1 MTALHG
7 RFTRAQTL
15 IEHGEMTNKTLTFSL
30 NAYTNMYFH
39 GDETIIEIQETK
51 LNKMERNLMFV
62 V

>member
-39 GDETIIEIQETK
+39 GDETIIETLKK
-51 LNKMERNLMFV
+51 LN
-62 V
+62 